1 MSNIFNVFL
10 YQPVFHSLVFI
21 YQNLSFQDLGLAIII
36 LTALVRIVLFP
47 LFYKSAKHQ
56 AIMQRLQPKVKEIQ
70 EKHKNDKTKQGA
82 ELMNLYKE
90 HKINPFSGILVLI
103 IQLPIIIAIYQ
114 VILKETTK
122 DLFSNFMLLGLF
134 NLREANIAI
143 AVIASAL
150 QYLQMRLSFPPEMR
164 QGGKNNPAAQTGK
177 IMLIMGPAFSLLIL
191 SRLPSALGLYWLAST
206 VFSIGQQIL
215 VNKKISGSNKTLK
228 LGAKT

>member
-1 MSNIFNVFL
+1 MSNIFNVVL
-10 YQPVFHSLVFI
+10 YQPVFHILVFI
-21 YQNLSFQDLGLAIII
+21 YQKISFHDLGFAIVI
-36 LTALVRIVLFP
+36 LTAAVRIILFP

-56 AIMQRLQPKVKEIQ
+56 AIMQRIQPKVKEIQ
-70 EKHKNDKTKQGA
+70 EKHKEDKAKQGA

-103 IQLPIIIAIYQ
+103 IQLPIIIAIYE

-122 DLFSNFMLLGLF
+122 DIFSNFIFLGLF
-134 NLREANIAI
+134 NLREANIII

-150 QYLQMRLSFPPEMR
+150 QYLQMRLALPPEMR
-164 QGGKNNPAAQTGK
+164 RGGKGNPVAQTGK

-206 VFSIGQQIL
+206 VFSIAQQIF
-215 VNKKISGSNKTLK
+215 VNKKISGSNNAPKSKT
-228 LGAKT
+228 TI